1 MGANRGRRC
10 VQDGEGVAFR
20 EVLVDG
26 VARHAVGVAIS
37 EMLTRCGAAMPT
49 ERFLSF
55 SLPAVLDCWSRQ
67 RFAISMVL
75 RLLDGLMARP
85 GGLEPVW

>member
-1 MGANRGRRC
+1 MEVCSGWR
-10 VQDGEGVAFR
+10 GVAFR

-49 ERFLSF
+49 ERPLSF

>member
-1 MGANRGRRC
+1 MRHS
-10 VQDGEGVAFR
+10 
-20 EVLVDG
+20 VD
-26 VARHAVGVAIS
+26 VTKFKI
-37 EMLTRCGAAMPT
+37 LTSCGAVAST
-49 ERFLSF
+49 KRSLFF

>member
-26 VARHAVGVAIS
+26 VARHAVGFGDIRDADS
-37 EMLTRCGAAMPT
+37 LRCCYADGT
-49 ERFLSF
+49 LLVFL
-55 SLPAVLDCWSRQ
+55 
-67 RFAISMVL
+67 FA
-75 RLLDGLMARP
+75 GCA
-85 GGLEPVW
+85 